1 MCVYKELGFLDPI
14 VSIVVPAYNVANE
27 IEACIQSVQAQTYPN
42 WELLVV
48 NDGSTD
54 TTAAEVEK
62 LLADEPRIRLI
73 NQANGGVSNA
83 RNTGLIEAKGDYIA
97 FLDGDDMW
105 DPHFLS
111 ELLTAKQSSGVDL
124 VYCGYSRLYHKG
136 VKLGYNY
143 AYADEDVFLAA
154 ITGKTQIH
162 VGAILVDKKLLT
174 AFGLTFTDGC
184 LVGQDQEFIIK
195 LVSVATARSVP
206 KELLIYRKRAGSAI
220 RSTWNWQKHIHA
232 LYGLKRAIDF
242 AAAQFKKRH
251 IENYQPEMS
260 FRLAYKSYK
269 FFWRMI
275 RHGYHEEALRLLA
288 EDEWNTI
295 LSALTPKHLT
305 VADRIKYSVLNSRNQ
320 LLWSLAAKSG

>member
-1 MCVYKELGFLDPI
+1 LDHF

-54 TTAAEVEK
+54 DTAARVEK
-62 LLADEPRIRLI
+62 LSAGDARVRLI
-73 NQANGGVSNA
+73 NQVNGGVSNA
-83 RNTGLIEAKGDYIA
+83 RNTGLREAKGDYIA
-97 FLDGDDMW
+97 FLDGDDLW
-105 DPHFLS
+105 DPRFLS
-111 ELLTAKQSSGVDL
+111 ELLAAKQSYGVNL
-124 VYCGYSRLYHKG
+124 VYCGYSRLYHKDL
-136 VKLGYNY
+136 KLGYNY
-143 AYADEDVFLAA
+143 PYANENVFGAA

-174 AFGLTFTDGC
+174 AFDLAFTNGC

-195 LVSVATARSVP
+195 LAAVATARSVP

-220 RSTWNWQKHIHA
+220 HSTWNWQKHIHA
-232 LYGLKRAIDF
+232 LYGLQRAIVF
-242 AAAQFKKRH
+242 AAAQLKKLQ
-251 IENYQPEMS
+251 IENYQQEMN

-275 RHGYHEEALRLLA
+275 RHGCHKDALRLLA
-288 EDEWNTI
+288 EDEWKTI
-295 LSALTPKHLT
+295 LSHLDPNRLSIS
-305 VADRIKYSVLNSRNQ
+305 DRLKYSVLESRNPW
-320 LLWSLAAKSG
+320 LWKLAAKIG